1 MAWVS
6 SGVSRLLQVE
16 RLRASGGMGVTDLLG
31 LLVEDWSK
39 DSGGSVV
46 GSFQNPTFLSPQ
58 CETTLN
64 LLGGLK
70 GVKEPHLEEG
80 REAWG
85 GVWSLCLAGHPL
97 LSSLLFPLSL
107 CIQTLKLAGGFPG
120 RRLL

>member
-1 MAWVS
+1 M
-6 SGVSRLLQVE
+6 
-16 RLRASGGMGVTDLLG
+16 TDLLG
-31 LLVEDWSK
+31 LLVEGWSK
-39 DSGGSVV
+39 DSGGSIV
-46 GSFQNPTFLSPQ
+46 GSSPPSVRL
-58 CETTLN
+58 LN

-70 GVKEPHLEEG
+70 GVKEQHLEEG

-120 RRLL
+120 RRL